1 MTEVAGSDQLTE
13 LEARYAALRQAAR
26 SASAKPGDVLDATFT
41 ELEGAID
48 LLRAA
53 GASSGEPGRRA
64 SGESQSAGTDSAER
78 SLLRAMFAEAPV
90 PLVLL
95 TRDGTVQRVNRAAG
109 DLIGAKPG
117 YATGRPFTAFV
128 ALPSRAAVNSQLT
141 AVGRTGKQRR
151 IRCSLIAADGLVPC
165 ELVIGRI
172 GVRGNGDEADP
183 LLISVRDADAGPP
196 AVAGRAVAG
205 PAVAGRAVE
214 GRVTAGRAEAQG
226 PRLAGVQAITRRL
239 DVVTAVARLLL
250 ENEGSSESRTLQ
262 RCARL
267 IAGELNA
274 WVIVDMERR
283 HRVRRQFAIGP
294 DDPGLA
300 ELTSALAAVDPPTG
314 SVPCTVHESGH
325 PALIAH
331 AEDAGILG
339 SSLDG
344 EPLLSKLDAT
354 SVLSVPLT
362 DGENRYGVLT
372 LVRRAGG
379 HFKMADLALVTELGE
394 QMALAIRVNRMFRR
408 RADTVEAL
416 HGSLMP
422 RRRPQIPGVE
432 IAATYIAAAEDPEV
446 GGDFYDVYQTL
457 DGWGLAVGDV
467 CGMGEEAAAVTAAA
481 RHAIRVLGR
490 RCADPREVL
499 AGTNEI
505 VLAEEL
511 GLDGGFVTAS
521 IAHLTWQDGK
531 LRVVLGSAG
540 HPAAAV
546 LRSDGRVRMMGGGGL
561 PLGLFPDAEP
571 ATQELDLDVGDV
583 LFLYT
588 DGVAQARGPDNTY
601 FQDRLADELADLA
614 GLAPDQ
620 LVASM
625 RRAMNDF
632 TGGNLIDDVTML
644 VIRASQPENGR
655 AGQRDRR
662 RSPSRPRS

>member
-1 MTEVAGSDQLTE
+1 MTEAAGSDQLTE
-13 LEARYAALRQAAR
+13 LEARYAALRQAAK
-26 SASAKPGDVLDATFT
+26 SAGAEPSDVLDAAFT

-53 GASSGEPGRRA
+53 GASPGEPGRRA
-64 SGESQSAGTDSAER
+64 PAESQPAGTDSAER

-95 TRDGTVQRVNRAAG
+95 TRDGTVQRVNRSAG

-165 ELVIGRI
+165 ELVIARI
-172 GVRGNGDEADP
+172 GVRGNQGEADP
-183 LLISVRDADAGPP
+183 LLITVRDAGTRPPP
-196 AVAGRAVAG
+196 AEGRAAE
-205 PAVAGRAVE
+205 GRAAE
-214 GRVTAGRAEAQG
+214 GRAAEGRAEAEE

-250 ENEGSSESRTLQ
+250 ENEGFSESRTLQ

-267 IAGELNA
+267 IAGALNA

-283 HRVRRQFAIGP
+283 YRVRRQFAIGP

-300 ELTSALAAVDPPTG
+300 ELTSALAAVDPPPG
-314 SVPCTVHESGH
+314 SVPCAVHESGH

-331 AEDAGILG
+331 AEDAGMLG

-362 DGENRYGVLT
+362 DSDKRYGVLT
-372 LVRRAGG
+372 LVRRARDG
-379 HFKMADLALVTELGE
+379 HFTVADLALVTELGE

-422 RRRPQIPGVE
+422 RRPPQIPGVE
-432 IAATYIAAAEDPEV
+432 MAATYLAATEDPEV

-481 RHAIRVLGR
+481 RHAIRVLAR
-490 RCADPREVL
+490 RCADPGEVL

-511 GLDGGFVTAS
+511 ALDGGFVTAS
-521 IAHLTWQDGK
+521 IAHLTWQDDK

-546 LRSDGRVRMMGGGGL
+546 LRSDGRVRMTGGGGL

-571 ATQELDLDVGDV
+571 ATQELDLDIGDV

-601 FQDRLADELADLA
+601 FQDRLADELAGLA
-614 GLAPDQ
+614 GQAPDR

-625 RRAMNDF
+625 RRAMDDF
-632 TGGNLIDDVTML
+632 TGGNLVDDVTML
-644 VIRASQPENGR
+644 VIRASGQETGR

>member
-1 MTEVAGSDQLTE
+1 MTEVARSDQLTE

-64 SGESQSAGTDSAER
+64 PAESQSAGTDSAER

-172 GVRGNGDEADP
+172 GVRGNGDETDP
-183 LLISVRDADAGPP
+183 LLVSVRDAGRPP
-196 AVAGRAVAG
+196 AVEGRPVE
-205 PAVAGRAVE
+205 GRAVE
-214 GRVTAGRAEAQG
+214 GRAVEGRAVEGRAEAQG

-250 ENEGSSESRTLQ
+250 ENEGSGESRTLQ

-267 IAGELNA
+267 IAGELSA

-300 ELTSALAAVDPPTG
+300 ELTSALAAVDPPIG

-372 LVRRAGG
+372 LVRRAEDG
-379 HFKMADLALVTELGE
+379 HFKVGDLALVTELGE

-416 HGSLMP
+416 HASLMP

-432 IAATYIAAAEDPEV
+432 IAATYLAAAEDPEV

-481 RHAIRVLGR
+481 RHAIRVLAR

-511 GLDGGFVTAS
+511 ALDGGFVTAS
-521 IAHLTWQDGK
+521 IAHLTWRDGK

-632 TGGNLIDDVTML
+632 TGGNVIDDVTML
-644 VIRASQPENGR
+644 VIRASQPENER

>member
-1 MTEVAGSDQLTE
+1 MTEAAGSDQLTE

-26 SASAKPGDVLDATFT
+26 SAGAEPGDVLDAAFT

-53 GASSGEPGRRA
+53 GASPGEPGRRA
-64 SGESQSAGTDSAER
+64 PAESQSAGTDSAER

-95 TRDGTVQRVNRAAG
+95 TRDGTVQRVNRSAG

-165 ELVIGRI
+165 ELVIARI
-172 GVRGNGDEADP
+172 GVRGNQGEADP
-183 LLISVRDADAGPP
+183 LLITVRDAETRPP
-196 AVAGRAVAG
+196 AADGR
-205 PAVAGRAVE
+205 
-214 GRVTAGRAEAQG
+214 TEAQE
-226 PRLAGVQAITRRL
+226 PRLAGVQAIIRRL
-239 DVVTAVARLLL
+239 DVITAVARLLL
-250 ENEGSSESRTLQ
+250 ENEGFSESRTLQ

-274 WVIVDMERR
+274 WVIVDMARTA

-300 ELTSALAAVDPPTG
+300 ELTSALAAVDPPPG
-314 SVPCTVHESGH
+314 SVPCAVHESGH

-331 AEDAGILG
+331 AEDAGMLG

-362 DGENRYGVLT
+362 DAEKRYGVLT
-372 LVRRAGG
+372 LVRRARDG
-379 HFKMADLALVTELGE
+379 HFTVADLALVTELGE

-416 HGSLMP
+416 HASLMP
-422 RRRPQIPGVE
+422 RRPPQIPGVE
-432 IAATYIAAAEDPEV
+432 MAATYLAATEDPEV

-481 RHAIRVLGR
+481 RHAIRVLAR
-490 RCADPREVL
+490 RCADPGEVL
-499 AGTNEI
+499 AGANEI

-511 GLDGGFVTAS
+511 ALDGGFVTAS
-521 IAHLTWQDGK
+521 IAHLTWQDDK

-546 LRSDGRVRMMGGGGL
+546 LRPDGRVRMTGGGGL

-571 ATQELDLDVGDV
+571 ATQELDLDIGDV

-601 FQDRLADELADLA
+601 FQDRLADELAGLA
-614 GLAPDQ
+614 GQAPDR

-625 RRAMNDF
+625 RRAMDDF
-632 TGGNLIDDVTML
+632 TGGNLVDDVTML
-644 VIRASQPENGR
+644 VIRASGQEGGR

-662 RSPSRPRS
+662 RSSSRPRS